1 MESKLITTFVTIIT
15 NGVPDIFDSHCH
27 ILQPFQ
33 HSGDFLP
40 EPLLLAAPL
49 VLHVVFLG
57 LSQVAVNLLLIS

>member
-1 MESKLITTFVTIIT
+1 MESKFITTFVTIIT

-33 HSGDFLP
+33 HSGDFLQ
-40 EPLLLAAPL
+40 EPLMLAALL
-49 VLHVVFLG
+49 VLQCFLG